1 MLEQDGAPDQEPTPG
16 SQSSSKHQTRPNL
29 HLFLRIIAKKSLK
42 EATQAFVS
50 QLHSSRSRIRQLQ
63 QSIWTLHS
71 TIGFYV
77 FQQLEL

>member
-1 MLEQDGAPDQEPTPG
+1 MLEQDGALDQEPTPR
-16 SQSSSKHQTRPNL
+16 SQSTRPSL

-42 EATQAFVS
+42 EAAQAFVS